1 MARVLLAG
9 ELGTTD
15 AVRRRLLPLA
25 LALRAQGHEPLLMV
39 NDLPKAEAT
48 VGPLGL
54 HLLQAPL
61 WRARVAGLPPVHTYT
76 DLLLRSGFVQ
86 PTGLQGLARAWRDS
100 VRLLRPDLLVLD
112 HSPVALFATR
122 ALGMPR
128 LRFGDG
134 YSCPPLACPM
144 PPMSWWNATPEPFD
158 TIGERNALHVANQAA
173 AALGL
178 PAAAQVSELL
188 AADGEA
194 LCTVPE
200 LDAYESR
207 AAGSHCGLLVAPHEG
222 TDTPWPGGDTAC
234 CFVALHSDHP
244 LLDALVAALRAAGQR
259 AVLQLAG
266 SSRPDRAAALTSDGI
281 VVARTPVPVAQV
293 QRHCSHAVVD
303 GHGAI
308 TPGLLLAG
316 KPLLLLPTRIEQL
329 MLAHRVQGLGA
340 GLLLDGADPALEAA
354 LRRLVDE
361 PAWAAAA
368 AAFAERHH
376 AHDDAH
382 TLAAVVARCDALLS
396 ASR

>member
-15 AVRRRLLPLA
+15 ALRRRLLPLA
-25 LALRAQGHEPLLMV
+25 LALRAHGHEPLLV
-39 NDLPKAEAT
+39 LNDLPKAEAT
-48 VGPLGL
+48 AGSHGL
-54 HLLQAPL
+54 RMLQAPL

-86 PTGLQGLARAWRDS
+86 PTGLQGLARAWRDQ
-100 VRLLRPDLLVLD
+100 VQLLRPDLLVLD

-122 ALGMPR
+122 GLGVPR

-134 YSCPPLACPM
+134 YACPPLACPM
-144 PPMSWWNATPEPFD
+144 PPMTWWNAAPEPFD

-178 PAAAQVSELL
+178 PAATQVAELL
-188 AADGEA
+188 SADGEA

-200 LDAYESR
+200 LDAYAGR
-207 AAGSHCGLLVAPHEG
+207 DGGSHCGLLVAAHEG
-222 TDTPWPGGDTAC
+222 AATPWPGGDAAC
-234 CFVALHSDHP
+234 CFVSLHSDHP
-244 LLDALVAALRAAGQR
+244 LLDTLVAALQASGQR

-266 SSRPDRAAALTSDGI
+266 SGPDRAAALTADGI
-281 VVARTPVPVAQV
+281 VVARTPVPVDQV

-316 KPLLLLPTRIEQL
+316 KPLLLLPTRVEQT
-329 MLAHRVQGLGA
+329 MLAHRVQALGA
-340 GLLLDGADPALEAA
+340 GLLLDDAAPALDDA

-361 PAWAAAA
+361 PAWSTAAT
-368 AAFAERHH
+368 AFASRHH
-376 AHDDAH
+376 DHDDAH
-382 TLAAVVARCDALLS
+382 TLAAVVARCEALM
-396 ASR
+396 

>member
-15 AVRRRLLPLA
+15 ALRRRLLPLA
-25 LALRAQGHEPLLMV
+25 LALRAHGHEPLLV
-39 NDLPKAEAT
+39 LNDLPKAEAT
-48 VGPLGL
+48 AGSHGL
-54 HLLQAPL
+54 RMLQAPL

-86 PTGLQGLARAWRDS
+86 PTGLQGLARAWRDQ
-100 VRLLRPDLLVLD
+100 VQLLRPDLLVLD

-122 ALGMPR
+122 GLGVPR

-144 PPMSWWNATPEPFD
+144 PPMTWWNPAPEPFD

-178 PAAAQVSELL
+178 PPAAQVADLL
-188 AADGEA
+188 TADAEA

-200 LDAYESR
+200 LDAYASR
-207 AAGSHCGLLVAPHEG
+207 SAGSHCGLLVAAHEG
-222 TDTPWPGGDTAC
+222 VETPWPGGDAAC
-234 CFVALHSDHP
+234 CFVSLHSDHP
-244 LLDALVAALRAAGQR
+244 LLDALVAALQASGQR

-266 SSRPDRAAALTSDGI
+266 SGPDRAAALTADGI

-316 KPLLLLPTRIEQL
+316 KPLLLLPTRVEQT
-329 MLAHRVQGLGA
+329 MLAHRVQALGA
-340 GLLLDGADPALEAA
+340 GLLLDDAAPALDVA

-361 PAWAAAA
+361 PTWAAAA
-368 AAFAERHH
+368 TAFSGRHH
-376 AHDDAH
+376 DHDDAR
-382 TLAAVVARCDALLS
+382 TLAAVVARCEALL
-396 ASR
+396 